1 VKGLKNMQADG
12 VLGLSPVG
20 SDSLL
25 QDLLGDRQIEQK
37 VFSLS
42 LVHRAFTFGGYDS
55 KKYADKQSPMVWF
68 KVDQ

>member
-1 VKGLKNMQADG
+1 MQADG

-25 QDLLGDRQIEQK
+25 QDFLNDRQIEQK

-42 LVHRAFTFGGYDS
+42 LLHHAFTLGGYDS
-55 KKYADKQSPMVWF
+55 QKYADKESQMVWL